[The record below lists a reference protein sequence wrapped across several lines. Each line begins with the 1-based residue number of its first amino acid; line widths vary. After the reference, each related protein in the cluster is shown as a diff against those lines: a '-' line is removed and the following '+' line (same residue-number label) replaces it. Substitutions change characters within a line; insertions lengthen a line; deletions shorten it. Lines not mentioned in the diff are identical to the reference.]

1 MKGFDYSDISG
12 NLNLNNYELNV
23 NASVPSFSYDEKKF
37 SDIGLTGRGNRDTL
51 YADISLSDISLSD
64 SLHFP
69 ETRLSLKANND
80 VSDIKLVTR
89 AENAKRRR
97 TERQYRNNAGWNK
110 VHFSPPIS
118 PSTTKWTL
126 EKDGGTTLR
135 KNFLDASEIIFRH
148 RNQQITLSTELDE
161 LTDHTHIV
169 AKLDKVN
176 IEDFTPFSCKTF
188 FEKAS

>member
-1 MKGFDYSDISG
+1 MDEYVRLLDPKLKGFDYSDISG

-37 SDIGLTGRGNRDTL
+37 SDIRLTGRGNRDTL

-89 AENAKRRR
+89 AGKR
-97 TERQYRNNAGWNK
+97 
-110 VHFSPPIS
+110 
-118 PSTTKWTL
+118 
-126 EKDGGTTLR
+126 
-135 KNFLDASEIIFRH
+135 
-148 RNQQITLSTELDE
+148 
-161 LTDHTHIV
+161 
-169 AKLDKVN
+169 
-176 IEDFTPFSCKTF
+176 
-188 FEKAS
+188 